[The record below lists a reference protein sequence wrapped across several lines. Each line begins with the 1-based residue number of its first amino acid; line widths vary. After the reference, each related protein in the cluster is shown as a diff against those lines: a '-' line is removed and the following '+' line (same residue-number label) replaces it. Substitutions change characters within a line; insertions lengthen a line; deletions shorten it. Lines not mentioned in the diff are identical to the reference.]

1 MHPQCCRA
9 VTQSGS
15 VVCCYKLVVPQ
26 GSSTMAG
33 VNVRLILV
41 SVLVGSTA
49 VMPAAGCRSLVD
61 AVMGSF

>member
-1 MHPQCCRA
+1 
-9 VTQSGS
+9 
-15 VVCCYKLVVPQ
+15 
-26 GSSTMAG
+26 MAG

-41 SVLVGSTA
+41 SVLVGSAA